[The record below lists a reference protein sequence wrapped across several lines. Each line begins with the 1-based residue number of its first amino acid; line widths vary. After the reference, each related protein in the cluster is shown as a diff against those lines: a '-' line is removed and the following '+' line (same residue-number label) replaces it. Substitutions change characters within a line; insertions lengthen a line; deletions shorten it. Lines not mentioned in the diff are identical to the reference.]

1 MLGPDWPLGAARGL
15 AGASGAARAQG
26 AVGRD
31 GPAGTSNALRVGI
44 EDPRDAGWGPLYL
57 LSLPRILGL
66 SELLVLPGSGTVLFV
81 LAISFQVCKRG
92 VIIVTIF

>member
-15 AGASGAARAQG
+15 AGAARAQG

-44 EDPRDAGWGPLYL
+44 EDPRDAGWGPT
-57 LSLPRILGL
+57 LSSFSSADLGPL
-66 SELLVLPGSGTVLFV
+66 GAVGAAWFWHCAVCPSDKFPGL
-81 LAISFQVCKRG
+81 
-92 VIIVTIF
+92 